1 MSLLGDSQEPLVKL
15 PHKIVSDRTA
25 EVLSASVGLPGSMA
39 AIRDEGFSSESEGI
53 SGHIEDFDYIERST
67 PINVAP
73 STIAVKLAQSI
84 HLASQRRALKQRL

>member
-1 MSLLGDSQEPLVKL
+1 MTPLGDSQKLSVKL
-15 PHKIVSDRTA
+15 SQKIVSVPEA
-25 EVLSASVGLPGSMA
+25 KVLSASIGLPGSMA
-39 AIRDEGFSSESEGI
+39 AIRDEGFSSKSEGI
-53 SGHIEDFDYIERST
+53 SDHIEDFDYIERWT

>member
-1 MSLLGDSQEPLVKL
+1 MTPLGNSQELSVKL
-15 PHKIVSDRTA
+15 SQKIVSDRTA

-39 AIRDEGFSSESEGI
+39 TIRDEGFSSESEGI
-53 SGHIEDFDYIERST
+53 SDHIEDFDYIERST